1 MADTRE
7 EAVRQ
12 KLQAQ
17 LDRMSPEERRRALEA
32 GKARLELIAE
42 ARRQGLPVGT
52 PEQIKLS
59 LKQLAE
65 EAKKSL

>member
-1 MADTRE
+1 MADPQE